1 MPFLK
6 TEHAVDTQLFGAVFH
21 DEAIGIEHDD
31 GSSSIDHE
39 QSQDE
44 GKDHGIAPTKLVNVG
59 IKGQRVKE
67 IGDGH
72 CENDRDR
79 KGIIEL
85 AVLDQIGAIYSTSLA
100 MTVKVSEI
108 SWNI

>member
-1 MPFLK
+1 MALFK
-6 TEHAVDTQLFGAVFH
+6 AQHAVDSQLLGAVFH
-21 DEAIGIEHDD
+21 DKAIGIEHDD

-85 AVLDQIGAIYSTSLA
+85 AVLDQIGAS
-100 MTVKVSEI
+100 
-108 SWNI
+108 